1 MKTFSLISVFSI
13 LILSLSCT
21 SMSQPEECE
30 DSSLV
35 YENDKLSIRLISSR
49 AESPEYLC
57 TSPDFPDLKVYVKEN
72 TFTRSSD
79 DDYEYVAQYVI
90 EDEFCTTMYFSVE
103 LKENVPILSYT
114 IVGGET
120 GVIDFNN
127 IPATRTGLGQ
137 QVADCI
143 SDAYTNHGWASVLLW
158 VETAFIPEAVCVV
171 AGACIGHET
180 AHRLID

>member
-1 MKTFSLISVFSI
+1 
-13 LILSLSCT
+13 
-21 SMSQPEECE
+21 MSQPEECE

-90 EDEFCTTMYFSVE
+90 KDDYSFTMNFSVE
-103 LKENVPILSYT
+103 ITENAPILSYT

-127 IPATRTGLGQ
+127 ILATRSRFGQ
-137 QVADCI
+137 DVSDCI